1 MRTREHW
8 ESVYGTKS
16 PTEVSWYQPHA
27 ELSLRLIRE
36 TGVALEAS
44 IIDVGGGS
52 STLVDDLLT
61 AGYRNLTVLDISASA
76 LKTAKDRLGPDDSRV
91 QWLAGDLLTAQ
102 LPKQGFEVWHDRA
115 VFHFLMCEE
124 DRRKYIKTVMHA
136 VKPGGFVIVATFSE
150 DGPER
155 CSGLPVKRYRPDEL
169 HAEFGQPFTLLDH
182 LRETHITPAGNEQKF
197 VYCFCRADG
206 ID

>member
-1 MRTREHW
+1 METRAHW

-16 PTEVSWYQPHA
+16 STEVSWYQPHA

-36 TGVALEAS
+36 TGVALDAP
-44 IIDVGGGS
+44 IVDVGGGA

-76 LKTAKDRLGPDDSRV
+76 LKTAQERLGPEAHRV
-91 QWLAGDLLTAQ
+91 HWLASDILKAQ
-102 LPKQGFEVWHDRA
+102 LPKHGFEVWHDRA
-115 VFHFLMCEE
+115 VFHFLTSEE
-124 DRRKYIKTVMHA
+124 DRRKYVNAVMHA

-155 CSGLPVKRYRPDEL
+155 CSGLPVKRYRSDEL
-169 HAEFGQPFTLLDH
+169 HAEFGEPFTLLGH
-182 LRETHITPAGNEQKF
+182 LRETHLTPAGKEQKF

-206 ID
+206 IE